1 MTVEIIIVARSNLI
15 KPKIPP
21 DKVGSNLDH
30 ISYLSP
36 TRIVMDIL
44 YAPNKVHI
52 KPKIE
57 MLTEYCSLSLNT
69 RKIDKIPKIL
79 ARKIHNNSDF

>member
-21 DKVGSNLDH
+21 DKVGANLDH

-44 YAPNKVHI
+44 YAPNKAHI

-57 MLTEYCSLSLNT
+57 MLTEYCSLSLHT